1 MKKIGWKNSWVE
13 IKTGIYLSSYH
24 HGQNRHDLRKINLF
38 YCQFFFFWQ
47 WETTRPCSVLILHSW
62 LLSLQRETGLYL
74 YVSVVRQPP
83 RFGWGSPEAQP
94 SLLQGQIQISKHRLF
109 PTENYIWNMPFMM
122 AQLLVRVR
130 ATFAFWICLVM
141 GMPQPLDQG
150 IQGFLTWPPIG
161 EAAAI
166 AACGSR
172 NNKDEQLSK
181 MSTYIEQIRGQAW

>member
-1 MKKIGWKNSWVE
+1 MKKFLGRDKDRDIPQQ
-13 IKTGIYLSSYH
+13 LSSWAE
-24 HGQNRHDLRKINLF
+24 QTWLEENKFILLPI
-38 YCQFFFFWQ
+38 FFFFWQ
-47 WETTRPCSVLILHSW
+47 WETTSPCSVLILHSW

-83 RFGWGSPEAQP
+83 WFGWGSPEAQP

-166 AACGSR
+166 AAWGSR